1 MGVTLTE
8 AQWFDLGCR
17 IFRSWGAAED
27 TAACV
32 SRSLVQSDLA
42 GISSHGVLRI
52 PMYHGFVK
60 AGWLKPANRP
70 EVVRESAVTA
80 VIDGQWGFG
89 QPAAELATRLALQKA
104 RTHGIASV
112 GLRQA
117 GHIGRLGEYAE
128 MATREGLIAVIM
140 ASGGPTG
147 GLMAPYGGAERVL
160 STNPIGAGV
169 PARDHD
175 PFVMDYATSVVA
187 AGKVELAP
195 DQNAP
200 IPEGWVVDANGQPAR
215 VARQLVEGGA
225 LLPFGEHKGY
235 ALALLIELLCGA
247 VTGAGCTERP
257 DRVITHGLGGNA
269 AFIIAVN
276 PAQFTEEDQF
286 YGAVDGLFDRLKRV
300 KPAAGFDRVMI
311 PGEPEA
317 QKRRQRQSEGIT
329 VAEATWDK
337 ILAVAAEGHVI
348 LDDFGQPSQAATR

>member
-1 MGVTLTE
+1 MSVTLTE
-8 AQWFDLGCR
+8 AQWSDLACR
-17 IFRSWGAAED
+17 IFRAWGAAED
-27 TAACV
+27 LAASV
-32 SRSLVQSDLA
+32 SRSLVESDVA
-42 GISSHGVLRI
+42 GVSSHGVLRI

-70 EVVRESAVTA
+70 EIVRESAGAA
-80 VIDGQWGFG
+80 VIDGNWGFG
-89 QPAAELATRLALQKA
+89 QPAAELGTRLALDKA
-104 RTHGIASV
+104 RQHGIASV
-112 GLRQA
+112 GLRHA

-169 PARDHD
+169 PAREHD

-200 IPEGWVVDANGQPAR
+200 IPAGWVVDSEGHPATI
-215 VARQLVEGGA
+215 ARQLVDGGA

-247 VTGAGCTERP
+247 LTGAGCTERP

-269 AFIIAVN
+269 AFIMALS
-276 PAQFTEEDQF
+276 PAHFTDVDHF

-317 QKRRQRQSEGIT
+317 AKRRQRSPEGIS

-337 ILAVAAEGHVI
+337 IAAVAAEHRVSLSDLGAQSSSA
-348 LDDFGQPSQAATR
+348 GE

>member
-1 MGVTLTE
+1 
-8 AQWFDLGCR
+8 
-17 IFRSWGAAED
+17 
-27 TAACV
+27 
-32 SRSLVQSDLA
+32 
-42 GISSHGVLRI
+42 
-52 PMYHGFVK
+52 MYQGFMK
-60 AGWLKPANRP
+60 KGWLKPANRP
-70 EVVRESAVTA
+70 EIVRESAGTA
-80 VIDGQWGFG
+80 VIDGHWGFG
-89 QPAAELATRLALQKA
+89 QPAAELGTRLALQKA
-104 RTHGIASV
+104 RQHGIASV

-128 MATREGLIAVIM
+128 MATREGLIAIVM

-200 IPEGWVVDANGQPAR
+200 IPKGWVVDAEGHAAT
-215 VARQLVEGGA
+215 VARQLNEGGA

-247 VTGAGCTERP
+247 LTGAGCTERP

-269 AFIIAVN
+269 AFIIAIN
-276 PAQFTEEDQF
+276 PGHFTDEDQF

-300 KPAAGFDRVMI
+300 KPAAGFEKVMI

-317 QKRRQRQSEGIT
+317 AKRRQRGPEGICI
-329 VAEATWDK
+329 AEATWDK
-337 ILAVAAEGHVI
+337 IAAVAVEHQVSLAEFQPAGH
-348 LDDFGQPSQAATR
+348 